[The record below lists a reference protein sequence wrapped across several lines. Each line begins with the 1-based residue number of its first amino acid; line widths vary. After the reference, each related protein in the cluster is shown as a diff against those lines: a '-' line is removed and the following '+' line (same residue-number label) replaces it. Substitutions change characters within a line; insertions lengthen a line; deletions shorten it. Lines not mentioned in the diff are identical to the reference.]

1 MDNELGPTTALG
13 EGPRKNKCIN
23 FPTKIKLN
31 KSLAM
36 SILLDGRES
45 WTLTL
50 SLLRIADDRGRLAF
64 IAADTSVGVP
74 QRRLGFAGSYC

>member
-45 WTLTL
+45 WTLT
-50 SLLRIADDRGRLAF
+50 ADLKTDGTGDAWHV
-64 IAADTSVGVP
+64 IYGN
-74 QRRLGFAGSYC
+74 GSKS